1 MTCAARALLLLLTTV
16 PLAHALEAP
25 ALFRGDAAHT
35 GVYAAPATPPAGK
48 LKWRF
53 HTDGAI
59 VASPAVAGDSV
70 YVGSGDHLVYAI
82 DRATGAQR
90 WKFATHG
97 RVSSSPAVV
106 AGTVYV
112 GAYDGKLYAI
122 DAATGKQKW
131 VFATEGERRFAAPHL
146 HGAEPRDEVMPDVF
160 DFFLSSPT
168 VANGTVYFGSGDR
181 HVYALAAADGKLRWK
196 VATAQVVHASPAV
209 ADGLVVVGDWDST
222 LLALDAASG
231 AERWRFQAGRD
242 ARIHNQEG
250 FQSSPAIA
258 GGMVFVGCRDSHVYA
273 LDLHSGAPRWNYS
286 TGNSWV
292 ISSPAVRDGRVY
304 FATSDTG
311 LFIAVDSADRQEAL
325 RHRQQATGRC
335 SPRPR
340 SPAAAPSLHRL
351 AQRTPARRRPR
362 LAQDRLGLRDRVLAA
377 HAQGLE
383 PKPDGTPFYEA
394 VRSPT
399 SSTTTWL
406 PAPTRCC
413 RWARCCRRRWWPTGH
428 RVHRQHGRQRLRGG
442 LAPNWQ
448 RHPARLSSRLPA
460 ASAL

>member
-1 MTCAARALLLLLTTV
+1 MPHRHPRPASALLLLLAV
-16 PLAHALEAP
+16 PLAQALEAP

-35 GVYAAPATPPAGK
+35 GVYPAPATPPAGK

-53 HTDGAI
+53 HTAGAI

-70 YVGSGDHLVYAI
+70 YIGSADHAVYAL

-106 AGTVYV
+106 GGTVYV
-112 GAYDGKLYAI
+112 GSYDGKVYAL
-122 DAATGKQKW
+122 DAATGQQKW
-131 VFATEGERRFAAPHL
+131 VFATEGERRFAAAHL
-146 HGAEPRDEVMPDVF
+146 HGAEPRDELMPDVF

-168 VANGTVYFGSGDR
+168 VVDDTVYFGSGDR

-242 ARIHNQEG
+242 DKIHNQEG

-258 GGMVFVGCRDSHVYA
+258 GGTVFVGCRDSHVYA
-273 LDLHSGAPRWNYS
+273 LDLHTGAPRWNYS
-286 TGNSWV
+286 TGASWV
-292 ISSPAVRDGRVY
+292 IASPAVRDGRVY

-311 LFIAVDSADRQEAL
+311 LFIAVDAQ
-325 RHRQQATGRC
+325 TGKKLYEVDEHHWPMF
-335 SPRPR
+335 S
-340 SPAAAPSLHRL
+340 SPALAGGRAYIGSHSGRLLAIDLERHETAWAFATESSRKTLASL
-351 AQRTPARRRPR
+351 T
-362 LAQDRLGLRDRVLAA
+362 
-377 HAQGLE
+377 
-383 PKPDGTPFYEA
+383 KPDGTPFYEA
-394 VRSPT
+394 AFTDFFYDDMVTGTYRMLSVGAMLASPVV
-399 SSTTTWL
+399 
-406 PAPTRCC
+406 A
-413 RWARCCRRRWWPTGH
+413 
-428 RVHRQHGRQRLRGG
+428 GG
-442 LAPNWQ
+442 TVFV
-448 RHPARLSSRLPA
+448 
-460 ASAL
+460 ASMDGDVYAVD